1 MRVPSYNDHAIN
13 ARRKTCNQSTTRSA
27 RGCHPCLRYDLLPM
41 SPVRTGDC
49 VVELVGL
56 EPTTRVLWNMGV
68 SDQLTR
74 SDTRPR
80 ARRGPLLMGISTKG
94 NLGLPSRGMGSPGV
108 PRTTAAFF
116 PPRRHH
122 HWALPLLLRAASH
135 DR

>member
-1 MRVPSYNDHAIN
+1 MQRVAVLRTTAARPPSRI
-13 ARRKTCNQSTTRSA
+13 SS
-27 RGCHPCLRYDLLPM
+27 
-41 SPVRTGDC
+41 VVGDC

-80 ARRGPLLMGISTKG
+80 ARRGPLLMGIFTKG

-116 PPRRHH
+116 PPDGTTTGR
-122 HWALPLLLRAASH
+122 
-135 DR
+135 